1 MNTTLEPCFNLWLFV
16 DPLTG
21 VVQTGAA
28 KAYALHGTEQERKD
42 LLRRLAPTDFYT
54 VPRVPVPQHYVL
66 AGPDGRQVPGAFQAG
81 GVGEAQFLSHL
92 LQSLEPL
99 PQQLTM
105 PEGMPVGYSLPIP
118 VDALA
123 IVTPVEERYDGT
135 LVPVVKRAGGV
146 R

>member
-1 MNTTLEPCFNLWLFV
+1 MLNTALEPCFNLWLFV

-28 KAYALHGTEQERKD
+28 KAYALHGAEQERKD

-54 VPRVPVPQHYVL
+54 VPRVPVPEHYVL
-66 AGPDGRQVPGAFQAG
+66 AGPGGRQMSGAFQAG
-81 GVGEAQFLSHL
+81 GAGEAEFLSHL

-105 PEGMPVGYSLPIP
+105 PEGLPVGYSLPTP
-118 VDALA
+118 AEVLA
-123 IVTPVEERYDGT
+123 IMTPVEERYDGT
-135 LVPVVKRAGGV
+135 LVPVLKRAGV
-146 R
+146 

>member
-1 MNTTLEPCFNLWLFV
+1 MATVEERSHRSPLVLTHDGRDTMNTTLEPCFNLWLFV

-42 LLRRLAPTDFYT
+42 LLQRLAPTDFYT

-81 GVGEAQFLSHL
+81 GVGAVSYTHL
-92 LQSLEPL
+92 TL
-99 PQQLTM
+99 PT
-105 PEGMPVGYSLPIP
+105 
-118 VDALA
+118 
-123 IVTPVEERYDGT
+123 TPYV
-135 LVPVVKRAGGV
+135 
-146 R
+146 